1 MTTTIRSNTNI
12 HPLPPIH
19 DESKLPQL
27 PTTQTQ
33 TQPSDSAAPS
43 FDVNQKRKL
52 PCHDDQQLCQF
63 VIETIEH
70 GDRLYHNMHQ
80 SKDCYV
86 HFNTA
91 AQTALSLLHPIPD
104 GGSTENSTTI
114 HAPEHEC
121 NQNRNTVAQLL
132 RDAIQRS
139 RIAVII
145 LAAFVDDDDHN
156 DEHRDND
163 DDDDGTTITKGT
175 TAKNNTTNYH
185 QANYKQAAW
194 ILRKCFRTVLQQLPL
209 TSPPSLLNSS
219 EEGKEEVVATT
230 SPASTVLSS
239 TMMNSDDDDDAAI
252 GPKLWHQPQNH
263 PSDVVSV
270 LPPSHVRAESLSSP
284 SSLSMEMDK
293 PKHDHSNTTI
303 AIPPQLLQQTTT
315 LMDDDNHTNVT
326 LTRCSSTEY
335 ENAKSTAPPAMEATT
350 SSVGPP
356 KPTKRWSVQLFLPSW
371 LIVASPTVL
380 LYPWMY
386 PMLIDTV
393 SIRSCGPDR
402 TTVSVS
408 SAAVVY
414 YFCTTVASWYLSSG
428 IFPIVGKKS

>member
-1 MTTTIRSNTNI
+1 MYPSYNNPYFDLRTITMTNFR
-12 HPLPPIH
+12 PQPPIH
-19 DESKLPQL
+19 DESKLPQS

-33 TQPSDSAAPS
+33 TQPSNSGAPN

-52 PCHDDQQLCQF
+52 PCHDDHQLCQF
-63 VIETIEH
+63 IIETIEH

-80 SKDCYV
+80 SKDCYT

-91 AQTALSLLHPIPD
+91 AQTALSLLFPLPD

-132 RDAIQRS
+132 RDAMQRA

-163 DDDDGTTITKGT
+163 DDDDGTTIITHT
-175 TAKNNTTNYH
+175 TASTTTADNHTTNHHHRDHQYH
-185 QANYKQAAW
+185 HANYKQAAW
-194 ILRKCFRTVLQQLPL
+194 ILRKCFRTVWQQLQ
-209 TSPPSLLNSS
+209 PSLLHSDKA
-219 EEGKEEVVATT
+219 KEEVVATAT
-230 SPASTVLSS
+230 PVSTVLSS
-239 TMMNSDDDDDAAI
+239 TMMNSDVPI
-252 GPKLWHQPQNH
+252 GPKISHQQQYH
-263 PSDVVSV
+263 GSDVASV
-270 LPPSHVRAESLSSP
+270 LPSQPQV
-284 SSLSMEMDK
+284 MDD
-293 PKHDHSNTTI
+293 PKHDPTNTTI
-303 AIPPQLLQQTTT
+303 AIPPQLLEQTPR
-315 LMDDDNHTNVT
+315 MDDDNHTNVT
-326 LTRCSSTEY
+326 LIRCSSAEY
-335 ENAKSTAPPAMEATT
+335 ENVDSTTPQATAAT

-371 LIVASPTVL
+371 LIVASPIVL

-386 PMLIDTV
+386 PMMIDTV
-393 SIRSCGPDR
+393 SIRACGSKR

-408 SAAVVY
+408 SAAIVY